1 MQMHIYDKAYLLI
14 DSYLPKAYSEEAQKR
29 LSEIDLK
36 VNIEIIQSVRNK
48 RGKRNKDFNQV
59 LNVLVEIARENEIIL
74 KSISSN
80 TDNP

>member
-14 DSYLPKAYSEEAQKR
+14 DSYLPKAYSEEALKR
-29 LSEIDLK
+29 CFEIDLK
-36 VNIEIIQSVRNK
+36 VNTEIIQSVRNK
-48 RGKRNKDFNQV
+48 RGKRNKDFNKV